1 VIAKATAAGHAS
13 PPPVRA
19 DLVEARLVERA
30 VALARFTL
38 AMAAVFVLLV
48 APPTPSPEL
57 LVPEGLLQ
65 AYAVSAALL
74 LAYLMRA
81 KTIPARLP
89 VFVQMVDVFFAAT
102 LAVLPTDVG
111 SSFVLLLVYPIL
123 TAAYRWGFREVM
135 ITAIAIEAVLVG
147 RMLGLSQSAGA
158 LNGFVLRA
166 TAVGAAGLTVGYLAE
181 NERQRRFE
189 ERAISLVLER
199 IRLGGKLADT
209 VNLVLTLV
217 RNALRAKQVVLVLED
232 TSSRRVLVWPTG
244 SANPA
249 ASIARPEYISAEHQ
263 ADYLFELPGSAWHAS
278 TRWLGDHGTRF
289 DVVALD
295 DMGLRLKRRHVSV
308 PKRFLDMHRCTR
320 FVGASLKL
328 SDEWAGRVLVLNPG
342 LGVHREQTAR
352 FALNLAQR
360 VAPAV
365 YDHYLVRRLRTQAQA
380 LERGRIAREL
390 HDGITQSLLGLEME
404 IVVIRRRAPAE
415 GPTLSADLARVHR
428 IVRDEVVTVR
438 ELMEGIRVG
447 DVEAEDFLH
456 HIGNVVDRFSRHTGI
471 AARFVS
477 DGRNAA
483 LSPYV
488 RRHMAGIIHEALV
501 NVRKH
506 SGADQVIVRTALDA
520 PWWNLSIEDDG
531 RGFEF
536 AGRRT
541 LEELDSQRAGPRTL
555 GERVRLIG
563 GTLAVESRPGF
574 GARIEVAVPV
584 PVKAA
589 S

>member
-1 VIAKATAAGHAS
+1 MAAAAGSAS

-30 VALARFTL
+30 LAVARFTL

-48 APPTPSPEL
+48 AAPTPSPEL

-74 LAYLMRA
+74 LGYLLRA

-89 VFVQMVDVFFAAT
+89 VFVQMVDVFFAGA
-102 LAVLPTDVG
+102 LAVLPTNVG
-111 SSFVLLLVYPIL
+111 SSFVLLLLYPIL

-135 ITAIAIEAVLVG
+135 ITAISIEVVLVA
-147 RMLGLSQSAGA
+147 RVLGFNQSAEA

-181 NERQRRFE
+181 NERQRHFE

-232 TSSRRVLVWPTG
+232 KSSRRVLVWPTISG
-244 SANPA
+244 NPA
-249 ASIARPEYISAEHQ
+249 GSIARPEYISAERQ

-278 TRWLGDHGTRF
+278 ARLFGDHGTRF

-308 PKRFLDMHRCTR
+308 PKRFLATHRCTR
-320 FVGASLKL
+320 FAGATLRL
-328 SDEWAGRVLVLNPG
+328 SDEWSGRVFVVNPG

-365 YDHYLVRRLRTQAQA
+365 HDHYLVRRLRTHAQA

-404 IVVIRRRAPAE
+404 VVVIRRRAATEAPILAE
-415 GPTLSADLARVHR
+415 DLARVHR
-428 IVRDEVVTVR
+428 IVRDEVVAVR

-447 DVEAEDFLH
+447 DVGSEDLLRH
-456 HIGNVVDRFSRHTGI
+456 LGDVVDRFSRHTGI

-477 DGRNAA
+477 DGGTAA
-483 LSPYV
+483 LSPYI
-488 RRHMAGIIHEALV
+488 RRHLAGIVHEALV

-506 SGADQVIVRTALDA
+506 SGADHVIVRTALNGSS
-520 PWWNLSIEDDG
+520 WLLSVEDDG
-531 RGFEF
+531 RGFSF
-536 AGRRT
+536 SGRRS
-541 LEELDSQRAGPRTL
+541 LEQLDARREGPRTIS
-555 GERVRLIG
+555 ERVRLIG

-574 GARIEVAVPV
+574 GARIEVDVPLQTM
-584 PVKAA
+584 